1 MKRVTRAK
9 QKARGTRSTRQGRAK
24 QTAVQGDA
32 AKVDPSHYAV
42 ELENKRVRVLRIRY
56 GPREKSVMHSHPP
69 GVAVFLTA
77 HAVRF
82 TYPDGRAEEVRVN
95 AGGVQWLPTTTH
107 LPENLNDQPLELV
120 LVELKG

>member
-1 MKRVTRAK
+1 MKRAK
-9 QKARGTRSTRQGRAK
+9 QKARRARPTQQGRTKKA
-24 QTAVQGDA
+24 AVQGNA
-32 AKVDPSHYAV
+32 TKVDPTHYAV

-82 TYPDGRAEEVRVN
+82 TYPDGGAEEVRVN
-95 AGGVQWLPTTTH
+95 AGGVQWLPATTH
-107 LPENLNDQPLELV
+107 LPENLSEQPLELV